1 MEEDKVSTPALYVLN
16 NPSPFRSVHSIECH
30 VPYRLFW
37 WVTVCTLHGLWQCS
51 HPYLVQCSLLWWWKL
66 QLVLFIVPGK
76 MPREAIKLLSGIGI
90 SVVIPEPFVFAS
102 AVIELSGATFFFC
115 QVYTKHFLERNPT
128 LTQHQK
134 LIWYEDLQQG
144 PECTQPWSLN
154 TLTLSSSLL
163 VMMLLNPPAPDSDYF
178 VLNTWSFNSS
188 LHYVCAVNWFGD

>member
-1 MEEDKVSTPALYVLN
+1 MSCAIQVILVGYCVYSSWIMAVFTSIPCSMLITMMVKATIGSLYCAWKNASRGNKASFWHRYFSGDTWALCVCFSRN
-16 NPSPFRSVHSIECH
+16 RIERSYI
-30 VPYRLFW
+30 
-37 WVTVCTLHGLWQCS
+37 
-51 HPYLVQCSLLWWWKL
+51 
-66 QLVLFIVPGK
+66 
-76 MPREAIKLLSGIGI
+76 
-90 SVVIPEPFVFAS
+90 
-102 AVIELSGATFFFC
+102 FFC

-128 LTQHQK
+128 LTRHQK